1 MQNLMEKKVILATDL
16 DGTFLGGDEKE
27 RADLYAYVEDSR
39 DWLGLVFVTGRDLDF
54 ISEITE
60 KDVPRPDAIIG
71 DVGTTVVSGVDHS
84 PIESIDTWIDLQWRG
99 AKHAESILGEAPH
112 LRLQTGF
119 GGRRLSYFYDEEAP
133 ALESAERLTAEGYDV
148 LMSDGIYFDILPR
161 GVQKGPTLKKFIE
174 SQNLHDH
181 KVLVAGDTLNDRSLF
196 ETRLDGVVVANAE
209 DRLVSAVN
217 HLPNVHFS
225 DRNGAAGVFDGLK
238 RKLESL
244 TKMEMSD
251 A

>member
-1 MQNLMEKKVILATDL
+1 MQDLAEKKIILATDL
-16 DGTFLGGDEKE
+16 DGTFLGGDTKE
-27 RADLYAYVEDSR
+27 RTELYTYVEDNR

-54 ISEITE
+54 IAEITQSEI
-60 KDVPRPDAIIG
+60 PRPDAIIG

-84 PIESIDTWIDLQWRG
+84 PIESIGNWIDQQWRG
-99 AKHAESILGEAPH
+99 ADHAEKILGEAPH

-119 GGRRLSYFYDEEAP
+119 GGRRLSYFYDDEAP
-133 ALESAERLTAEGYDV
+133 ALVSAEKLKSEGYDV

-174 SQNLHDH
+174 TQRLNGQS
-181 KVLVAGDTLNDRSLF
+181 VLVAGDTLNDRSLF
-196 ETRLDGVVVANAE
+196 ETGLDGVVVANAE

-238 RKLESL
+238 RKLETL
-244 TKMEMSD
+244 TEMELSN